1 MTLELI
7 FDTQR
12 RHTRT
17 AVGSDSVHYEA
28 NVSALVALT
37 APDLETFCF
46 VNYVV
51 LPPNTRALTGVA
63 CGAAGFPVLRELTLV
78 GSYPFAD
85 TEFTT
90 TSIMPRLERLHLFVP
105 GSGWGVGGMDL
116 PPWAE
121 RAPRLTHFRLSNV
134 LQIPRGL
141 GLMLGACFVSRVRS
155 HIHGGSN

>member
-1 MTLELI
+1 MILELI
-7 FDTQR
+7 FGTQR
-12 RHTRT
+12 GHTRT
-17 AVGSDSVHYEA
+17 TVGSDSVHYEA

-51 LPPNTRALTGVA
+51 LPPNTRALTSVA

-85 TEFTT
+85 AELTVTT
-90 TSIMPRLERLHLFVP
+90 IMPQLERLHLVVP
-105 GSGWGVGGMDL
+105 GSGSCVEGMDL
-116 PPWAE
+116 TLWPQ

-134 LQIPRGL
+134 LHIPPGL
-141 GLMLGACFVSRVRS
+141 GPMLGACSLSRVRS
-155 HIHGGSN
+155 LVGRRGD